1 MKFLLKDKET
11 TLKYSANLFV
21 TFKYKCPIQINNK
34 FLEILKYFCSYAIL
48 LSMQT

>member
-21 TFKYKCPIQINNK
+21 TFKYNCPIQINDK
-34 FLEILKYFCSYAIL
+34 ILEILKYFCSCATL
-48 LSMQT
+48 LSM